1 MKRIIGILGV
11 AVIAVA
17 MFFATTNVKDSKDI
31 NSVNLM
37 SITIANAQGG
47 ESNPPTTYSRYIK
60 QTLWKFNKEGNPCC
74 SYVSCTPFTTTD
86 PNLGVASCSATS
98 CSC

>member
-1 MKRIIGILGV
+1 MKKIIGILGV

-17 MFFATTNVKDSKDI
+17 MFFGTTNVNDSKDI
-31 NSVNLM
+31 NSVTLM

-47 ESNPPTTYSRYIK
+47 ESNPPTNYTRYIK
-60 QTLWKFNKEGNPCC
+60 QTLWKFDKYGNPCC
-74 SYVSCTPFTTTD
+74 SYVSCTQFTTTN
-86 PNLGVASCSATS
+86 PNEGYESCTATS

>member
-1 MKRIIGILGV
+1 MKKIIGILGG

-17 MFFATTNVKDSKDI
+17 MFFGTTNVDSKGI

-47 ESNPPTTYSRYIK
+47 ESNPPTNYTRYIK
-60 QTLWKFNKEGNPCC
+60 QTLWKFNNQGNPCC
-74 SYVSCTPFTTTD
+74 SYVSCTSFTTTN
-86 PNLGVASCSATS
+86 PNEGYASCTATS